1 MTVRHDNLTAEW
13 LGYATARIESEDG
26 TVVYVDPGRYGALTG
41 EWDGDVP
48 HPRGR
53 DYDAQDG
60 DLVLVTHNHHYD
72 SDGVRRVAS
81 EDATVLVYEAVNGE
95 EVRDRGRDV
104 EDPEDLPHDVRRVAY
119 GDEVTVAGV
128 DVEVVPAYN
137 HPDGRNVRAGG
148 DPDADVVDGGEPVH
162 PEGFGCGYR
171 FVVDG
176 TPVFWPGDSDVID
189 FHADLDVS
197 LFVPPIGKSF
207 TMNRSEAA
215 QLAAEMDPDL
225 VLPIH
230 YNTFPD
236 LEADSRAFAADV
248 AASGVP
254 VALDE
259 E

>member
-1 MTVRHDNLTAEW
+1 MTVRHDNVTAEW
-13 LGYATARIESEDG
+13 LGYATLRIESEDG
-26 TVVYVDPGRYGALTG
+26 PVVYVDPGRYGSLTG
-41 EWDGDVP
+41 EWDRDVP

-53 DYDAQDG
+53 DYGARDG

-72 SDGVRRVAS
+72 SDGVRRVAD
-81 EDATVLVYEAVNGE
+81 EDATVLVYEAVSGE
-95 EVRDRGRDV
+95 EVRERGRDV
-104 EDPEDLPHDVRRVAY
+104 EDPEDLPHNVERVAY
-119 GDEVTVAGV
+119 GDEMSVEGV
-128 DVEVVPAYN
+128 DVEVLPAYN
-137 HPDGRNVRAGG
+137 RPDGRNVES
-148 DPDADVVDGGEPVH
+148 DGEPTH

-176 TPVFWPGDSDVID
+176 TPVFWPGDSDALD

-197 LFVPPIGKSF
+197 LFAPPIGKSF
-207 TMNRSEAA
+207 TMNREEAA
-215 QLAAEMDPDL
+215 ELAAEMDPDL

-230 YNTFPD
+230 YNTFED

-254 VALDE
+254 VVLDE